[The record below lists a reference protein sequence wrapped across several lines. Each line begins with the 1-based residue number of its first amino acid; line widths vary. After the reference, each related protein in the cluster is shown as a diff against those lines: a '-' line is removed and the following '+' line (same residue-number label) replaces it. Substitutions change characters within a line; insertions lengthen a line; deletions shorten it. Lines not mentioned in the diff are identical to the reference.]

1 MEVFLSTY
9 NIKIMRKPISIRLNG
24 HNKLWIICW
33 HVLSIFWKYRN
44 NYEWFANWIIHKN
57 STWVMGITV
66 WALNNGSPP
75 VAVDRIATFALPS
88 SIIPSSQL
96 KTNLVVGF
104 ENLIP
109 EPSLWPLQFP
119 STSHRVCW
127 GSNTSCRRETCP
139 PPNSR
144 DSTMWTNL
152 TARATVYEIVQ

>member
-96 KTNLVVGF
+96 KTALLN
-104 ENLIP
+104 NLINCR
-109 EPSLWPLQFP
+109 PSSKVGSHCWITWIRWWTGFSPTTCIGTSTYPVTCTGELQRP
-119 STSHRVCW
+119 
-127 GSNTSCRRETCP
+127 
-139 PPNSR
+139 
-144 DSTMWTNL
+144 
-152 TARATVYEIVQ
+152 